1 MDKRHSP
8 LTRRV
13 AVQRTLP
20 ASLREP
26 GPFRLLFWGQALSV
40 IGDRITPVAIAF
52 AVLELGT
59 ATDLGV
65 VMAAG
70 GIPFALF
77 ALAGGVWAD
86 RIGRRRMMLASDILR
101 ALSQAATA
109 ALLLSGS
116 AEVWMLAVLA
126 FVYGV
131 SAAVF
136 MPALVGL
143 IPQTVSAPRLQEAN
157 ALLALTRSV
166 ANIAGPVV
174 AGVIVTAA
182 GSGEAIAVDAATFV
196 VSALCLARLRPRDL
210 VEDAGAAHAPPERF
224 LAGLRAG
231 WQEVRSRA
239 WLSWGL
245 VAMSAYHVFVLPAV
259 FVLGP
264 ALSERELDGAS
275 SWATIVACFGIGSVI
290 GNVAALRLPL
300 PRPVFMAAVAL
311 VGASTQALIIGSGLG
326 TAGIAALELLAG
338 VCVALFFT
346 LWDLSIQEQIPPRA
360 VSRVSAYDF
369 TVSMG
374 LMPLGLAVCGPLADA
389 IGLHATLRWMS
400 AIGIASALLWLAQP
414 SVRSLRRPEPAA
426 PERPEAEPS
435 SLPMWQPAGADGN
448 GDALLV
454 AGSGNGQR
462 AATQTADAT
471 GPTLLDAKLRGLTLE
486 TATTRLRSA
495 GGAVG
500 KVKKSKPSRNGR
512 SIDVASLSM
521 AAAKGVAKGTR
532 VTLRLA
538 RNAKRRVR

>member
-1 MDKRHSP
+1 MGR
-8 LTRRV
+8 L
-13 AVQRTLP
+13 AVQRSLP

-59 ATDLGV
+59 ATDLGL

-143 IPQTVSAPRLQEAN
+143 IPQTVGAPRLQEAN

-166 ANIAGPVV
+166 ANIAGPVL

-182 GSGEAIAVDAATFV
+182 GSGEAIAVDAATFA

-210 VEDAGAAHAPPERF
+210 VEDAMAADAPPERF

-231 WQEVRSRA
+231 WREVRSRA

-245 VAMSAYHVFVLPAV
+245 LAMSTYHVFVLPAV

-326 TAGIAALELLAG
+326 TVGIAALELLAG
-338 VCVALFFT
+338 ICVALFFT

-400 AIGIASALLWLAQP
+400 AVGIASALLWLAQP

-426 PERPEAEPS
+426 PARPEAEPAE
-435 SLPMWQPAGADGN
+435 QPVALFEPDAG
-448 GDALLV
+448 V
-454 AGSGNGQR
+454 
-462 AATQTADAT
+462 
-471 GPTLLDAKLRGLTLE
+471 
-486 TATTRLRSA
+486 
-495 GGAVG
+495 AVG
-500 KVKKSKPSRNGR
+500 APVAVSASRGANVVVRGVLVGGVLVGAYRAMRRGR
-512 SIDVASLSM
+512 W
-521 AAAKGVAKGTR
+521 
-532 VTLRLA
+532 
-538 RNAKRRVR
+538 